1 MRLNN
6 YLQTIGGTNRLS
18 WSRPVKEGPDD
29 SPQWTINAYCQSS
42 HHLVCSDL
50 TRFVVDGTEFSG
62 TGRDLGIAKE
72 EAARQVLESLLAA

>member
-6 YLQTIGGTNRLS
+6 YLQAINATSHLR
-18 WSRPVKEGPDD
+18 WDPPVQKGPDN
-29 SPQWTINAYCQSS
+29 SPQWTIKAYCQSS

-50 TRFVVDGTEFSG
+50 TCFVVNGTEFSG
-62 TGRDLGIAKE
+62 TGRDLGTAKE